1 MFDSDKI
8 WRCDCGDGHFVSI
21 TSFDEKRWPNG
32 HIDEPLRYFG
42 IDGHFCAPNRR
53 YRIKQLWKMLRQG
66 KCESW
71 IGVVL
76 DRKTMIEIRDEI
88 DRLLTLSAAE
98 ASEEDSQGGP
108 EAR

>member
-8 WRCDCGDGHFVSI
+8 WRCECGDAHFVSI
-21 TSFDEKRWPNG
+21 TSFDETDRDGKVIEAWRTFN
-32 HIDEPLRYFG
+32 

-53 YRIKQLWKMLRQG
+53 YRLKQLWKMLRQG

-76 DRKTMIEIRDEI
+76 DIKTMTEIRDEMN
-88 DRLLTLSAAE
+88 RLLE
-98 ASEEDSQGGP
+98 VASKETKDES
-108 EAR
+108 